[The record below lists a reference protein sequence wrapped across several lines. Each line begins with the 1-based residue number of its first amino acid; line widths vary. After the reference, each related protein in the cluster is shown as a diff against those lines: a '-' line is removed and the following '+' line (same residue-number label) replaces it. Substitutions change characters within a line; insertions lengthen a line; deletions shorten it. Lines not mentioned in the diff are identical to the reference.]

1 MIQEEKDASFQIRHN
16 HDLLNRESPYLSYGD
31 DVTLIKANVNTGR
44 YAFVYCASIIFG
56 PLSKPSR
63 IFSAA
68 GTICPFWISRD
79 EIVM

>member
-1 MIQEEKDASFQIRHN
+1 MIQEEKDATFQIRHN
-16 HDLLNRESPYLSYGD
+16 HDLPNRESLFLSYGD
-31 DVTLIKANVNTGR
+31 DVTLLKANVNTGR

-56 PLSKPSR
+56 PLSKPSI

-68 GTICPFWISRD
+68 GTICPFWLSRD

>member
-1 MIQEEKDASFQIRHN
+1 MIQEEKDATFQIRHN

-31 DVTLIKANVNTGR
+31 DVTLLKANVNTVR
-44 YAFVYCASIIFG
+44 YAFVYCASIIFSS
-56 PLSKPSR
+56 LSKPSI

-68 GTICPFWISRD
+68 GTICPFWMSRD